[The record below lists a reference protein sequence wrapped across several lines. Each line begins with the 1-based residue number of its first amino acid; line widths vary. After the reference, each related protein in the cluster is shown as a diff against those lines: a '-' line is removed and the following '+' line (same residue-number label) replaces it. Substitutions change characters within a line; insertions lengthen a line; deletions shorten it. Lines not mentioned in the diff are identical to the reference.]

1 MSWLHWLVEGPED
14 EEAAYVAQLGNK
26 RRPGRPVRTSNPS
39 IPSPPSPQYEASPT
53 LARSLQVATLP
64 GRPQAER
71 VFVRVYDL
79 GKTFLTRWPN
89 MVAKDYGA
97 FHSGVEVYGMEWS
110 FGMTSDSWS
119 TGVAANVPGH
129 HPDHSFRETLSMGF
143 TNLSQG
149 QVAEI
154 IKEMTAEWKGRTY
167 DVLTR
172 NCHHFSDELCRRLGV
187 SPLPPWVNQ
196 LAGTTASAAGVIEG
210 VSASTGKV
218 ASDVA
223 WLLGSA
229 AGGMYSLVAPGPPRA
244 EEPSETWERRTR
256 TVVDLGDFELVRSVD
271 HK

>member
-1 MSWLHWLVEGPED
+1 MSWFSWLTEEPED
-14 EEAAYVAQLGNK
+14 EEAALVAQLGN
-26 RRPGRPVRTSNPS
+26 RRKPGRPVRTTDPS
-39 IPSPPSPQYEASPT
+39 IPSARAPEYQASPT

-89 MVAKDYGA
+89 MLARDYGA

-110 FGMTSDSWS
+110 FGMTPDSWS

-149 QVAEI
+149 QVSEI
-154 IKEMTAEWKGRTY
+154 LKEMTAEWKGRTY
-167 DVLTR
+167 DVLLR

-187 SPLPPWVNQ
+187 APLPSWVNQ
-196 LAGTTASAAGVIEG
+196 LAGTTASAAGAIEG
-210 VSASTGKV
+210 MSASTGKM

-229 AGGMYSLVAPGPPRA
+229 AGGVYSLVTPGASRVEVPT
-244 EEPSETWERRTR
+244 ETWQRRTR
-256 TVVDLGDFELVRSVD
+256 TVVDLGDFELVRSND
-271 HK
+271 RR

>member
-1 MSWLHWLVEGPED
+1 MSWFRWLVEAQD
-14 EEAAYVAQLGNK
+14 EEEASIAQLGNK
-26 RRPGRPVRTSNPS
+26 RRPGRPVRSCNPS
-39 IPSPPSPQYEASPT
+39 IPTPSPPQYEASPT
-53 LARSLQVATLP
+53 LARSLKVATLP

-89 MVAKDYGA
+89 MLARDYGA

-110 FGMTSDSWS
+110 FGMTLDSWS

-129 HPDHSFRETLSMGF
+129 HPDHTFRETLSMGC

-149 QVAEI
+149 QVAEVL
-154 IKEMTAEWKGRTY
+154 KDMTAEWKGRTY

-187 SPLPPWVNQ
+187 APLPPWVNQ
-196 LAGTTASAAGVIEG
+196 LAGGAASAAGVIEG

-223 WLLGSA
+223 WLFTSA
-229 AGGMYSLVAPGPPRA
+229 AGGVYSLVAPSRDNRS
-244 EEPSETWERRTR
+244 EEPTETWQRR
-256 TVVDLGDFELVRSVD
+256 DLGDFELVRSGRR
-271 HK
+271 

>member
-1 MSWLHWLVEGPED
+1 MSWLHWLVEGPQD

-110 FGMTSDSWS
+110 FGMTPDSWS

-187 SPLPPWVNQ
+187 APLPPWVNQ

-210 VSASTGKV
+210 VSASTGKM
-218 ASDVA
+218 ASDMA

-229 AGGMYSLVAPGPPRA
+229 AGGMYSLVAPGPARV

-271 HK
+271 RK